1 MYQNI
6 LLAIDLND
14 ESSWQRA
21 LPLAVE
27 MCSSGGGKLHVIT
40 VVPDFGMSI
49 VSSYFPEGYEK
60 EVGAKVMQNLKTFV
74 SENVP
79 SGVSVQHIVGSGN
92 VYESILKTADEVK
105 ADLIVIAA
113 GRPDL
118 KEFLLGPNAARVAR
132 HADMSVLIVR

>member
-79 SGVSVQHIVGSGN
+79 AGVSVQHIVGSGN

>member
-6 LLAIDLND
+6 LLAVDLND
-14 ESSWQRA
+14 QSSWQRA
-21 LPLAVE
+21 LPQAVE
-27 MCSSGGGKLHVIT
+27 MCSAGSTKLHVIT

-60 EVGAKVMQNLKTFV
+60 EVGAKVMGNLKAFV
-74 SENVP
+74 AEHVP
-79 SGVSVQHIVGSGN
+79 DGISVQHIVGSGN
-92 VYESILKTADEVK
+92 VYEAILKTADEVK

-132 HADMSVLIVR
+132 HADVSVLIVR

>member
-27 MCSSGGGKLHVIT
+27 MCSAGGGNLHVVT

-79 SGVSVQHIVGSGN
+79 DGVSVQHIVGSGN

-132 HADMSVLIVR
+132 HADVSVLIVR